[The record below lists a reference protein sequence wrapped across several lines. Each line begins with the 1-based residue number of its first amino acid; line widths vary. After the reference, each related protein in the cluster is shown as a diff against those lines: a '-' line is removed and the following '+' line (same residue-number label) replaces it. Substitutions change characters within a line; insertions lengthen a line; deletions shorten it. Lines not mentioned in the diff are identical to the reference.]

1 LEVAGTYPLYSK
13 TEIPKNSLQWEKK
26 ICREELLRALD
37 VLCRRMVTNWSQK
50 YFVKRLSQ

>member
-26 ICREELLRALD
+26 ICREELLIALD
-37 VLCRRMVTNWSQK
+37 ILC
-50 YFVKRLSQ
+50 KRLMKTWKEAS